1 MPTDPSYA
9 QVFRV
14 LSESTFTFCAGLN
27 FLMSV
32 IVLTAAYSA
41 YHMNRHSLLC
51 DESMTDVTTSPVVL
65 VTGAAKRIGRQIAL
79 TMAERGWDVVVHYG
93 QSQQE
98 ALEVVAQI
106 AAMGRRAIALQA
118 ELGDETQV
126 RMMVP
131 RIVQQMGSLRCV
143 VNNASLFE
151 ADTALDFSGA
161 CLDKHMHV
169 NLMAPVLLAQ
179 ALYAAQAEDAPAGL
193 ASVVNILDQK
203 LANLNPDY
211 MSYTLSKAALQ
222 TATTTLAQALAP
234 RVRVVG
240 IAPGLSLVSGV
251 QTEEEFQRAHS
262 LTPLGQASTALE
274 VAEAVAYVAQAR
286 AITGTTLLVD
296 GGQHLLPSHR
306 DVMFL
311 TQGKSAK

>member
-1 MPTDPSYA
+1 
-9 QVFRV
+9 
-14 LSESTFTFCAGLN
+14 
-27 FLMSV
+27 
-32 IVLTAAYSA
+32 
-41 YHMNRHSLLC
+41 
-51 DESMTDVTTSPVVL
+51 MTDVMPSPSSSAAVSPVVL

-79 TMAERGWDVVVHYG
+79 TMAEHGWDVVVHYG
-93 QSQQE
+93 KSQQQ
-98 ALEVVAQI
+98 ALEVVALI
-106 AAMGRRAIALQA
+106 EAMGRRAMALQA

-126 RMMVP
+126 RNMVP
-131 RIVQQMGSLRCV
+131 QIVQQMGSLRCV

-151 ADTALDFSGA
+151 ADTALDFSTD
-161 CLDKHMHV
+161 CLDKHMHA
-169 NLMAPVLLAQ
+169 NLVAPVLLAQ
-179 ALYAAQAEDAPAGL
+179 ALYAAQAHDVAAGQ

-240 IAPGLSLVSGV
+240 IAPGLSLISGE
-251 QTEEEFQRAHS
+251 QTEAEFQRAHR
-262 LTPLGQASTALE
+262 LTPLGQASSAQE
-274 VAEAVAYVAQAR
+274 VADAVAYVAQAR

-311 TQGKSAK
+311 TQGKSAE

>member
-1 MPTDPSYA
+1 
-9 QVFRV
+9 
-14 LSESTFTFCAGLN
+14 
-27 FLMSV
+27 
-32 IVLTAAYSA
+32 
-41 YHMNRHSLLC
+41 
-51 DESMTDVTTSPVVL
+51 MTDVTTSPVVL

-98 ALEVVAQI
+98 AQEVVAQI
-106 AAMGRRAIALQA
+106 VAMGRRAMDLQA

-131 RIVQQMGSLRCV
+131 QIVQQMGSLRCV

-161 CLDKHMHV
+161 CLDKHMHA

-240 IAPGLSLVSGV
+240 IAPGLSLVSGA
-251 QTEEEFQRAHS
+251 QTEEEFERAHS